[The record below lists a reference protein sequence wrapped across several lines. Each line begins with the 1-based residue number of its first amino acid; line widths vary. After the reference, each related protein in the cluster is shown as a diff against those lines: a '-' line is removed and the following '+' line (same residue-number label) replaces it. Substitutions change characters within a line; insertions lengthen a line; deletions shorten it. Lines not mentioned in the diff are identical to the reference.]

1 MHCSV
6 ALASQR
12 LITWQAHR
20 APDKRNGPFSDV
32 CARSSA
38 GARSNLISSRVRA
51 LRLVFAYTY
60 DTGITEEITEFSS
73 SVSPTTTKGTKTMI
87 EEKNATAQ
95 AVNAAVQRA
104 VMAQAQATLQAIG
117 RTFQAEVAAHQAVSA
132 GVVK

>member
-1 MHCSV
+1 
-6 ALASQR
+6 
-12 LITWQAHR
+12 
-20 APDKRNGPFSDV
+20 
-32 CARSSA
+32 
-38 GARSNLISSRVRA
+38 
-51 LRLVFAYTY
+51 
-60 DTGITEEITEFSS
+60 
-73 SVSPTTTKGTKTMI
+73 MI